1 MFNLY
6 IEVYLINGYNKQ
18 NQPQNSHII
27 VIDKPQMLSMK
38 LAYNS
43 VNTNYELDLCKF
55 AICEEFYLS
64 PNSH

>member
-1 MFNLY
+1 MVIIF
-6 IEVYLINGYNKQ
+6 K
-18 NQPQNSHII
+18 NQPQNTHII
-27 VIDKPQMLSMK
+27 IIDKRKMLSMK

-55 AICEEFYLS
+55 TICEGFYLS